1 MIVAKFIVN
10 KQIPAISGLAVPET
24 VPQAC
29 IDMTKVLEVTTAE
42 DVTGHINS
50 IAVTGPDHVTF
61 VKGTCSEESKWWLN
75 ILVAFPKSK
84 GRHKRNATFPGTQ
97 ATTILQSTNSDACS
111 ASNIARNRHNSYHKD
126 TLTSTQSTGL
136 IPTGLNLNK
145 PSNINVTEKNSISSS
160 ISVTPTPTTVT
171 TTATTTAILRNSS
184 NNGNSKLWSHND
196 VVVTTTAATTTE
208 ISTKQTTATKTSAG
222 VSKTKH
228 SLTTT
233 TNTTT
238 AVVVDDDDE
247 DDGVETGEDDD
258 DDEEDD
264 EVDEDDEDANSTGEE
279 CHTKDTLTTAVTSVC
294 DENNRNVVNEIK
306 NRGKLFLC
314 KKKPKRKE

>member
-1 MIVAKFIVN
+1 MGRGALK
-10 KQIPAISGLAVPET
+10 IPTPET

-50 IAVTGPDHVTF
+50 IAITGPDHVTF

-75 ILVAFPKSK
+75 ILAAFPKSK

-111 ASNIARNRHNSYHKD
+111 TSNISRNRHNSYHKD

-136 IPTGLNLNK
+136 LNANK
-145 PSNINVTEKNSISSS
+145 ASSINVTEKNSISTSTS
-160 ISVTPTPTTVT
+160 ITTPATNT
-171 TTATTTAILRNSS
+171 TTAATTIPHNSS
-184 NNGNSKLWSHND
+184 NNGNSKLWSHSD
-196 VVVTTTAATTTE
+196 LVTTTTAATTAIT
-208 ISTKQTTATKTSAG
+208 TKQATTTKTSAT
-222 VSKTKH
+222 VSKSKR

-233 TNTTT
+233 TNTT
-238 AVVVDDDDE
+238 VIDDDDE

-258 DDEEDD
+258 DEEEDEEVD
-264 EVDEDDEDANSTGEE
+264 EDEDDEDANSTGEE
-279 CHTKDTLTTAVTSVC
+279 CHTKDSLTTAVTSVC

-306 NRGKLFLC
+306 NRVIGNNAVNHMAYC
-314 KKKPKRKE
+314 VMH